1 MSPIATM
8 MTTSMMLATRNR
20 GPASHRRRHARA
32 ADQNSRTH
40 TAQIRQATVRR
51 RDECMRRQRVLA
63 RASAEQASA
72 EQSGR
77 DTSDEPIVM
86 AYPVL
91 FDSGDGQV
99 LPLAEPP
106 VRPRA
111 AISHSS
117 GDWVPPAG
125 GGDWVP
131 PHQPRSADLA
141 TPEEARATETA
152 CDIAASRD
160 SPKRRGGRRRQS
172 GLGWL
177 QCCSARSV

>member
-51 RDECMRRQRVLA
+51 RNECMRRQRVLA

-91 FDSGDGQV
+91 FDSGDATGRCCHW
-99 LPLAEPP
+99 P
-106 VRPRA
+106 
-111 AISHSS
+111 SHPSAH
-117 GDWVPPAG
+117 V
-125 GGDWVP
+125 
-131 PHQPRSADLA
+131 QRSA
-141 TPEEARATETA
+141 TA
-152 CDIAASRD
+152 AVTGCRLPVEVTGCHLTSR
-160 SPKRRGGRRRQS
+160 GRRIWQRPKKLVLRRRRVIS
-172 GLGWL
+172 LPRVTAPRDVGADAGK
-177 QCCSARSV
+177 VG